1 MRHARTEKIIAPPT
15 SWDEL
20 SHGNNYRI
28 ALEQQLEPWWPKL
41 FGFHL
46 LKLGNLSTAVNCEK
60 CQIPHH
66 INVASSGSN
75 IDIYA
80 DSLQLPF
87 FDKML
92 DACLLANTLAYSED
106 PHRILREVDRV
117 LIDDGWLIISGFN
130 LFSYVGVGKFI
141 PVIRKKHPYVSRM
154 FTGIR
159 MIDWLSLLN
168 YEVLCHSQF
177 QTNPRSAKKGGFFNL
192 HIPAFGCQTLIIA
205 RKRTIPLTLNPLSAF
220 KKGFRI
226 RRPGAVSATRNISNN
241 D

>member
-1 MRHARTEKIIAPPT
+1 MRAARTDKIIAPPA

-20 SHGNNYRI
+20 SHGGAYRI

-46 LKLGNLSTAVNCEK
+46 LKLGNLSAAINTEK
-60 CQIPHH
+60 CQIAHH
-66 INVASSGSN
+66 INVSASGEQ

-80 DSLQLPF
+80 DNLQLPF
-87 FDKML
+87 IDKTL

-106 PHRILREVDRV
+106 PHGILREVDRI

-130 LFSYVGVGKFI
+130 PFSFVGIGKMV
-141 PVIRKKHPYVSRM
+141 PMVRKKHPYASRM
-154 FTGIR
+154 FSKMR

-168 YEVLCHSQF
+168 YEVLYHSQF
-177 QTNPRSAKKGGFFNL
+177 QSVPWGAQNGFL
-192 HIPAFGCQTLIIA
+192 STHIPAFGCQSLIIA
-205 RKRTIPLTLNPLSAF
+205 RKRTIPLTLNPLLSF
-220 KKGFRI
+220 KKRFRV
-226 RRPGAVSATRNISNN
+226 RSGAVGATKNMPNG